1 MEALKI
7 VMIIVGCLIGL
18 YIILNGIGFKIAKFQ
33 VYHSGVFKDDYK
45 NLVYQKLAME
55 HKFQYLCSWLINIGL
70 LWVIISIIL
79 KIIK

>member
-7 VMIIVGCLIGL
+7 VMIIVSCLIGL
-18 YIILNGIGFKIAKFQ
+18 YIILNGIAFKIAKFQ
-33 VYHSGVFKDDYK
+33 VYHSGVYKDKYK
-45 NLVYQKLAME
+45 NQVYRQIAQG